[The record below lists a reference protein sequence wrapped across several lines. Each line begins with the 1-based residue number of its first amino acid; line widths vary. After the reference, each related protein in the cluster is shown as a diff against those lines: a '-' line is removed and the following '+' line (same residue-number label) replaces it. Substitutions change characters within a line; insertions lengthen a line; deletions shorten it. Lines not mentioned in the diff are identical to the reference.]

1 MVPKI
6 IMDNAINLSYK
17 TAVSIL
23 VISNHNSFRVP
34 FDKIVSVYF
43 IWKIYLYFMIGNGQ
57 PREPAL
63 CQLHRHMFVPFSISA
78 GFAKMRPC

>member
-34 FDKIVSVYF
+34 FDEIVFPYISFGKY
-43 IWKIYLYFMIGNGQ
+43 IYIL
-57 PREPAL
+57 
-63 CQLHRHMFVPFSISA
+63 
-78 GFAKMRPC
+78 